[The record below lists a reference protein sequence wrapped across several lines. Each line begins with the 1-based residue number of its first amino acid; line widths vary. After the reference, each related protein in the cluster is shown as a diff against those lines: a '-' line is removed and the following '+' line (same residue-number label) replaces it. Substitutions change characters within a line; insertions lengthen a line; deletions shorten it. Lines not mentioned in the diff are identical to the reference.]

1 MKKNFTICMYA
12 IGYGISSIWKLGIR
26 NEELGMKEVET
37 GKWVK

>member
-1 MKKNFTICMYA
+1 MYA
-12 IGYGISSIWKLGIR
+12 IGYGISSIWKLVIR